1 MLEFNQW
8 FFVLLANFLILFF
21 ILSAILFKPLAKIFK
36 QREEATIGAMN
47 EAKTLNEKKE
57 QAIAKMNAELL
68 AAKNNA
74 KQIFDSLREEGLL
87 KQKEILSKA
96 EAEASEMLEKAKRE
110 LQEEVQNARTALRAD
125 IDKFS
130 EEIVNKLV
138 KV

>member
-8 FFVLLANFLILFF
+8 FFVLLANFLVLFF

-36 QREEATIGAMN
+36 QREEATVGALN
-47 EAKTLNEKKE
+47 EAKMLNEKKDE
-57 QAIAKMNAELL
+57 AIAKMDAELL
-68 AAKNNA
+68 NAKNNA
-74 KQIFDSLREEGLL
+74 KQIFNALREEGLL

-96 EAEASEMLEKAKRE
+96 EAEAVDMLEKAKKE
-110 LQEEVQNARTALRAD
+110 LQEEVQKARVALRVD

-138 KV
+138 KI